1 MKVEGGR
8 EGRKEDGARMVPR
21 ITEMGKRWRSQIGL
35 SNKVILWIEIIFT
48 FNE

>member
-35 SNKVILWIEIIFT
+35 SNKGNTVDRNNFYL
-48 FNE
+48 